1 MTANHPHR
9 DSGVLGE
16 IAGRPV
22 LLHFGDVPSE
32 YSALSTGALLVDRS
46 YRSRAEV
53 TGPKAAEAVNGLV
66 TNDVVSLQPGT
77 GAYAGILSP
86 KGKVL
91 ADVRIF
97 RYPDRLMLDAPPR
110 SAAALPSTLKKFIN
124 PRTAPHRD
132 LSATLMDLGVFGSRA
147 AAVVSQVLDAD
158 ANALMALPMYGHVD
172 ADFNGASI
180 TIARVP
186 DVSVPGF
193 DLFVPTEHMAS
204 LSDRLLDAGA
214 VPGGLAAFEIARVE
228 AGRPEWGIDM
238 DDNTIPQEANFDELG
253 AISYTKGCYTGQE
266 TVARVHFRGH
276 VNRTLRGVRASGTTP
291 PAYLAAL
298 FDGSGKAVGEVHST
312 ASSPRLGGIA
322 LAMVRREVENGTQLI
337 ARWNADL
344 AGDIAAGETQVDVV
358 PLPFPS

>member
-1 MTANHPHR
+1 MTSHQPPR
-9 DSGVLGE
+9 DSGVVGE

-32 YSALSTGALLVDRS
+32 YAAISTGALLVDRS
-46 YRSRAEV
+46 YRARAEV

-66 TNDVVSLQPGT
+66 TNDVVSLHPGA
-77 GAYAGILSP
+77 GAYAAILSP

-97 RYPDRLMLDAPPR
+97 RHADSVMLDTPPR
-110 SAAALPSTLKKFIN
+110 CAATLPSTLKKFIN

-132 LSATLMDLGVFGSRA
+132 LSSTVMDIGVFGPRA
-147 AAVVSQVLDAD
+147 AVTISSVTGIPAD
-158 ANALMALPMYGHVD
+158 TLMALAPYAHTSTEFQGSPV
-172 ADFNGASI
+172 
-180 TIARVP
+180 TVARVP

-193 DLFVPTEHMAS
+193 ELFIGADHLAM
-204 LSDRLLDAGA
+204 LSDKLAEAGA

-228 AGRPEWGIDM
+228 AGRPEWGLDM

-276 VNRTLRGVRASGTTP
+276 VNRHLRGLRLPAGSELPPSRSEIADAEDKVVGDVR
-291 PAYLAAL
+291 
-298 FDGSGKAVGEVHST
+298 ST
-312 ASSPRLGGIA
+312 ALSPRVGPIA
-322 LAMVRREVENGTQLI
+322 LAMIRREIPLGSSVNI
-337 ARWNADL
+337 R
-344 AGDIAAGETQVDVV
+344 VDGG
-358 PLPFPS
+358 PLPATVVALPFVL